1 MDNQQTNTPAINTKE
16 DPIVTQIKDTLEKL
30 AIFIRKDGGDI
41 QFKGYDPSTQT
52 VFVALSG
59 ACQGCMYI
67 DDTMSL
73 GVEAILVEEVPGVQA
88 VKVVDEN
95 GKIIDTSH
103 SGFQGL

>member
-1 MDNQQTNTPAINTKE
+1 MDNKQKDTQTVKEKE
-16 DPIVTQIKDTLEKL
+16 DPIVIQIKDTLEKL
-30 AIFIRKDGGDI
+30 AVFIRKDGGDI

-52 VFVALSG
+52 VFVSLSG

-73 GVEAILVEEVPGVQA
+73 GVEAILVEEVPGVQT

-103 SGFQGL
+103 SGF